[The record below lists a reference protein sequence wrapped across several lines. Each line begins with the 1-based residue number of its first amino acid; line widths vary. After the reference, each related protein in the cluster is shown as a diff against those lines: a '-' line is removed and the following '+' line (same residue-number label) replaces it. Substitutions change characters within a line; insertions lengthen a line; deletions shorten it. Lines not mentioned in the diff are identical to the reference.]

1 MKKTTRAAEQDRP
14 DVKAARIAWRE
25 KQPQWDPRRLVFI
38 DETGLNTK
46 MARLYGR
53 APVGQ
58 RCLATVPHG
67 HWQSSTF
74 LAALRLDAITAP
86 FLIEGA
92 LDGEVFTAYLQE
104 ALGPELRQG
113 DLVILDNLSTHKMA
127 RVGELIAGWGAQV
140 HYLPAYSPDL
150 NPIEEA
156 FAKLKAHLRQAAA
169 RTLEELQS
177 AVAQA
182 LQSFRP
188 EHCRGFF
195 RHAQYASI

>member
-1 MKKTTRAAEQDRP
+1 
-14 DVKAARIAWRE
+14 
-25 KQPQWDPRRLVFI
+25 
-38 DETGLNTK
+38 

-58 RCLATVPHG
+58 RCVAAVPHG

-92 LDGEVFTAYLQE
+92 LDGEVFTAYLQQV
-104 ALGPELRQG
+104 LCPELRPG
-113 DLVILDNLSTHKMA
+113 DRVVLDNLSTHKMA
-127 RVGELIAGWGAQV
+127 RVRELITACGAEV

-150 NPIEEA
+150 NPIEQA

-169 RTLEELQS
+169 RTLDQLQS
-177 AVAQA
+177 AVAQG

-188 EHCRGFF
+188 DHCRGFF

>member
-1 MKKTTRAAEQDRP
+1 
-14 DVKAARIAWRE
+14 
-25 KQPQWDPRRLVFI
+25 
-38 DETGLNTK
+38 

-58 RCLATVPHG
+58 RCLAPVPHG

-92 LDGEVFTAYLQE
+92 LDGEVFTAYLQQV
-104 ALGPELRQG
+104 LGPELRQG

-127 RVGELIAGWGAQV
+127 RVGELISGWGAQV

-150 NPIEEA
+150 NPIEQA

-169 RTLEELQS
+169 RTLEQLQS